1 MIQQDDVNRTYN
13 MKANLRFI
21 FYLVFILSL
30 PTMAL
35 ANTIKSLFC
44 DSNSFSFCSYLKF
57 ADRDPF
63 MKLIHLFPSDN
74 QQHVI
79 LTLISLWIVAM
90 LLAKYATR
98 SRTVM
103 TRREKKTLIAKAHYV
118 NSHVLPKKEQ
128 LYKEYLTDSV
138 GEDF

>member
-1 MIQQDDVNRTYN
+1 

-21 FYLVFILSL
+21 FYLVFIFTL

-44 DSNSFSFCSYLKF
+44 DASGGFSFCQYLKF

-63 MKLIHLFPSDN
+63 MKFIHFFPSHY
-74 QQHVI
+74 QQNVI
-79 LTLISLWIVAM
+79 LALIVLWIVAI

-98 SRTVM
+98 YLK
-103 TRREKKTLIAKAHYV
+103 REL
-118 NSHVLPKKEQ
+118 LP
-128 LYKEYLTDSV
+128 
-138 GEDF
+138 